1 MRGTTQL
8 GGRILPLECARRGT
22 SANSRPVI
30 RRMHFGRFAPSTG
43 SLVSKL
49 HALLRALLRLIM
61 KILYCSVLE
70 S

>member
-8 GGRILPLECARRGT
+8 GGRILPLECARRDT

-30 RRMHFGRFAPSTG
+30 RRMRFGRFTPPTG

-49 HALLRALLRLIM
+49 HALLRAFLRLII

>member
-30 RRMHFGRFAPSTG
+30 QRMHFGRFAPSTD
-43 SLVSKL
+43 SLVFKIAHPTAGRSPFDYEDS
-49 HALLRALLRLIM
+49 IM
-61 KILYCSVLE
+61 
-70 S
+70 

>member
-8 GGRILPLECARRGT
+8 GGRSLPLECARRGT

-30 RRMHFGRFAPSTG
+30 RGMRFGRFAPPTG
-43 SLVSKL
+43 SLISKL
-49 HALLRALLRLIM
+49 HALLRTFLRLII